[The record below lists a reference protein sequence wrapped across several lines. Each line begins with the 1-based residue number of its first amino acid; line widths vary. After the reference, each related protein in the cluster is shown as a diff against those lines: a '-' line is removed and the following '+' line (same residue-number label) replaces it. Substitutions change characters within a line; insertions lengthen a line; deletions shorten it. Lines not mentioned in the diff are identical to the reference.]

1 MDVRSARKRI
11 RQCVSLAAVLTGL
24 AALSPTAEASDT
36 LSYGGRS
43 LIVHAPAGPPP
54 AGGRALVIVL
64 HGGLGNAQR
73 IAEHRSESGLNM
85 DAEADRGG
93 FVVAY
98 LNGTPVTHFRAA
110 QALGWD
116 AGGGCCGLSAQ
127 NRIDDVAYI
136 TGAVAD
142 LEARY
147 GIDPKRVFAV
157 GHSNG
162 AMMAQRLVCETP
174 LLAAVVAVSG
184 PLNLETEDCPGAR
197 GARILAI
204 HGAMD
209 ENVPVEGGEG
219 SKGLARVRFQSEAH
233 ARRVLVASGADYRL
247 QIVPGADHNL
257 DHIDAA
263 LQQSDG
269 QGVARIAAKFFDLIP

>member
-1 MDVRSARKRI
+1 MDARSARKRI
-11 RQCVSLAAVLTGL
+11 RQSVTLAALLTGL
-24 AALSPTAEASDT
+24 ATQGPTASASDT
-36 LSYGGRS
+36 LSLGGRS
-43 LIVHAPAGPPP
+43 LIVHAPAALPPSG
-54 AGGRALVIVL
+54 ARALVIVL

-73 IAEHRSESGLNM
+73 IADHRSESALNM

-110 QALGWD
+110 QAFGWN

-127 NRIDDVAYI
+127 DRIDDVAYI

-162 AMMAQRLVCETP
+162 AMMAQRLVCETR

-184 PLNLETEDCPGAR
+184 PLNLDTESCPEAR

-204 HGAMD
+204 HGSLD
-209 ENVPVEGGEG
+209 ENVPVEGGVG
-219 SKGLARVRFQSEAH
+219 PKGLSRVRFQSEAH
-233 ARRVLVASGADYRL
+233 ARRVLEGSGAAYRL
-247 QIVPGADHNL
+247 RIVPGADHNL
-257 DHIDAA
+257 DHIESA
-263 LQQSDG
+263 LLKTDG
-269 QGVARIAAKFFDLIP
+269 DGVARQAATFFNLVP